1 MKKIIQNN
9 YFIPIILYICG
20 ILLLIFSSLTTEV
33 LTWVAGFVL
42 LLIGAFY
49 IIKSGLSNME
59 EGKTGVASIGIILFA
74 IGAILII
81 ISEKIQKYTPIIFG
95 ICIMVG
101 SIYSIKDLLKLLK
114 KDYKINLVC
123 LLLTILGTN
132 AGNLILI
139 NPLKESDTQIRII
152 GASLLLVATAILLPK
167 LYLREKKITTN
178 PEDNLTQ

>member
-1 MKKIIQNN
+1 
-9 YFIPIILYICG
+9 
-20 ILLLIFSSLTTEV
+20 
-33 LTWVAGFVL
+33 
-42 LLIGAFY
+42 
-49 IIKSGLSNME
+49 
-59 EGKTGVASIGIILFA
+59 
-74 IGAILII
+74 
-81 ISEKIQKYTPIIFG
+81 
-95 ICIMVG
+95 MVG

-132 AGNLILI
+132 AGTLILI